1 MSRDVA
7 CYVST
12 FEGTCGG
19 GVRLKAISTIKIFL
33 PEMLPYCYKNLN
45 IIYTTLQS
53 GETSSSLLSE
63 VRLTKAHA
71 SHQSSM
77 EKIAS

>member
-12 FEGTCGG
+12 FEGTWEG

-33 PEMLPYCYKNLN
+33 PEMLPYCYKSLS
-45 IIYTTLQS
+45 IIYISLQIG
-53 GETSSSLLSE
+53 GEE
-63 VRLTKAHA
+63 G
-71 SHQSSM
+71 
-77 EKIAS
+77 